1 MALLSFLRLRDPDRA
16 EGFQLLEVASEDS
29 KKLAKEIRDL
39 DDYMSR
45 ERPISPKIRFKI
57 NKPDSLSK
65 MSDLSYALDL
75 YLKGDKQAAAIE
87 VAFFI
92 AVAHAFTASS
102 IDFVAIKYPLE

>member
-45 ERPISPKIRFKI
+45 ERPISPSIRFKI

-65 MSDLSYALDL
+65 MSDLPYALDL

-87 VAFFI
+87 V
-92 AVAHAFTASS
+92 VGVE
-102 IDFVAIKYPLE
+102 DED